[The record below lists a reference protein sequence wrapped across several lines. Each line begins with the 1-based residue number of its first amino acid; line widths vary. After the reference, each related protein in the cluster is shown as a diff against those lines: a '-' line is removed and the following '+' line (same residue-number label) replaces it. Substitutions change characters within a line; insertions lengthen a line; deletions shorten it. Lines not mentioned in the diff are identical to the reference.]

1 MIYIENATVLSRY
14 LVREY
19 CETYLHRMCI
29 GKIVIM
35 SKNVVLT
42 VTINHSYRGLRK
54 ATCSCFTT
62 FQQNT
67 IRDCKTSGWGLMAD
81 RMVICQG
88 DYFSTCR
95 LSTRFCFLSSVGR
108 YAAGVNIKEQPRIAY
123 PWQCPQ
129 IFPYHSQHFEMSPF
143 KIMNSNR
150 SAVWLD
156 GVMLT
161 TSPARRSNS
170 S

>member
-1 MIYIENATVLSRY
+1 MLRNISATHVYRKN
-14 LVREY
+14 
-19 CETYLHRMCI
+19 CN
-29 GKIVIM
+29 
-35 SKNVVLT
+35 NVVEGGAYS
-42 VTINHSYRGLRK
+42 NHSYKGLRK

-67 IRDCKTSGWGLMAD
+67 IRDCKTSGSGLMAD

-88 DYFSTCR
+88 DFFWTCR

-108 YAAGVNIKEQPRIAY
+108 YAAGVNIKEQPCIAY
-123 PWQCPQ
+123 SWQCPQ
-129 IFPYHSQHFEMSPF
+129 IFPHHSQHFEMSPF

-156 GVMLT
+156 GVILT
-161 TSPARRSNS
+161 TSPARSSNS